1 MEKLLE
7 KSKTKKKVIFIDEM
21 PWIDTP
27 KSKFISALENFW
39 NGWAN
44 LRDDI
49 YLIATGSATSWKAE
63 KLFSNQG
70 GLYNRITQQIYLSP
84 FTLGGVPYY
93 LSLLDG
99 QKSLAQN
106 IDSLFFEKNARLQ
119 NEFEELYTTLF
130 NDAEKYI
137 SIVELLAQNKKGVT
151 REFIAEKIHLTGG
164 ILTKYLNNLERCD
177 FIQSFTPFGRKK
189 KGSIFKLVDFYTL
202 FHLKFIKGYSKRNHK
217 FWTHSLNTPGI
228 NSWQGLAFEL
238 VCLQHID
245 QINEVERVLRPLQE
259 FNNNCRMWTNLGHT
273 PLSLPRPGSKANPFG
288 LANGIPFQ
296 NSGPKVGRNDPC
308 PCGSGLKFKK
318 CCGKNMN

>member
-1 MEKLLE
+1 M
-7 KSKTKKKVIFIDEM
+7 
-21 PWIDTP
+21 
-27 KSKFISALENFW
+27 
-39 NGWAN
+39 
-44 LRDDI
+44 
-49 YLIATGSATSWKAE
+49 AE

-164 ILTKYLNNLERCD
+164 ILTKHLNNLERCD
-177 FIQSFTPFGRKK
+177 FIHC
-189 KGSIFKLVDFYTL
+189 SI
-202 FHLKFIKGYSKRNHK
+202 S
-217 FWTHSLNTPGI
+217 S
-228 NSWQGLAFEL
+228 SS
-238 VCLQHID
+238 
-245 QINEVERVLRPLQE
+245 RVIQ
-259 FNNNCRMWTNLGHT
+259 
-273 PLSLPRPGSKANPFG
+273 
-288 LANGIPFQ
+288 NGITS
-296 NSGPKVGRNDPC
+296 SGPIPLTPQESTVGK
-308 PCGSGLKFKK
+308 GLPLNWFACSILTKQKK
-318 CCGKNMN
+318 LLGFPVC

>member
-1 MEKLLE
+1 M
-7 KSKTKKKVIFIDEM
+7 
-21 PWIDTP
+21 
-27 KSKFISALENFW
+27 
-39 NGWAN
+39 
-44 LRDDI
+44 
-49 YLIATGSATSWKAE
+49 AE

-84 FTLGGVPYY
+84 FTLGEVKQYMASKKCTWDEYQLVQTYMALGEVPYY

-202 FHLKFIKGYSKRNHK
+202 FHLKFIKGYSKRDHK
-217 FWTHSLNTPGI
+217 FWTHSLDTPGI

-245 QINEVERVLRPLQE
+245 QIKKALGISGMLTEVSAWRDENNQIDLVINRADRMINLCEIKFSKDLYSISNDYAEKLRERSTNFKTSTKTRKGILNTFVTTYGVSKGQNGSLIDCEVKMNSLFDEVERE
-259 FNNNCRMWTNLGHT
+259 D
-273 PLSLPRPGSKANPFG
+273 S
-288 LANGIPFQ
+288 
-296 NSGPKVGRNDPC
+296 
-308 PCGSGLKFKK
+308 
-318 CCGKNMN
+318 